1 MATQQQIDAWQA
13 ELTQLEAARTTILG
27 GKQTVS
33 VAAGDKRVEYR
44 NGSADL
50 QALRDRINE
59 LKLLLG
65 QSCRRALRIGF

>member
-13 ELTQLEAARTTILG
+13 ELTQLETARTSILG

-33 VAAGDKRVEYR
+33 VSAGDKRVEYS
-44 NGSADL
+44 NGSADM
-50 QALRDRINE
+50 QALLNRINE
-59 LKLLLG
+59 LKLMLG